1 MEQKQPTSF
10 NDNEWDAVVD
20 KLNFENARIISR
32 PWAADEDITEYTLYS
47 IPTAAQLMTN
57 EAAQNQHY
65 SDEQSSPREMG

>member
-32 PWAADEDITEYTLYS
+32 PWAADEDITECVDMML
-47 IPTAAQLMTN
+47 ARGN
-57 EAAQNQHY
+57 G
-65 SDEQSSPREMG
+65 SPAWMVQCSLDDHLKRMLA